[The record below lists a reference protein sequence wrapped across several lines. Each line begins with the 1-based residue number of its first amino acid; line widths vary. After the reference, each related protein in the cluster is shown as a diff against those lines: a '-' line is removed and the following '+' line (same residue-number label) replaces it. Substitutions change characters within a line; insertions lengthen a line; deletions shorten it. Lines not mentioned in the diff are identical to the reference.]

1 MIIIFLQSSP
11 APATSGSGR
20 GSWPPGSSYQGPH
33 SPDYPPGG
41 PSTPNSSQGPPS
53 SSANSKLKDQDKAP
67 KQAPPP
73 QKQVELLSPLNTELQ
88 KAGSISS
95 LRDALMATTASTT
108 PSSRQYTSYSSPKIE
123 HQASPVTP
131 SGNPMTPES
140 SSVISPQISVTTA
153 TRQDSQLLCAGG
165 QGANQ
170 EDNRIPYSRQNSTV
184 PGAKDSH
191 SNPSQSVIEED
202 NGPFQVESILGIKS
216 ERPVDSGAKQSSS
229 PVSNSLR
236 DGGEGAGGNLNS
248 PHTQLPPGTGMGTQ
262 EGGRSPAPGRPDLL
276 GFPARSPSFRGGEK
290 QPSPL
295 TEDGKTV
302 S

>member
-1 MIIIFLQSSP
+1 MLILQSSP
-11 APATSGSGR
+11 ASATPGSGG
-20 GSWPPGSSYQGPH
+20 GSWPPGPPYQGPPH
-33 SPDYPPGG
+33 GTDYPPGG

-53 SSANSKLKDQDKAP
+53 SSANSKLKDQTP
-67 KQAPPP
+67 EQAPP
-73 QKQVELLSPLNTELQ
+73 QKQVELLSPELR

-95 LRDALMATTASTT
+95 LRDALLATTASTT
-108 PSSRQYTSYSSPKIE
+108 QSQQYTSYSSPKIE

-140 SSVISPQISVTTA
+140 SSVISPQISVTA
-153 TRQDSQLLCAGG
+153 AARQDSQLLCAGG
-165 QGANQ
+165 QGVNQ
-170 EDNRIPYSRQNSTV
+170 ERNCTPYSRQNSAV
-184 PGAKDSH
+184 SGAKDAR
-191 SNPSQSVIEED
+191 SNPSQSVVEEG

-216 ERPVDSGAKQSSS
+216 DDSGVKQSS

-236 DGGEGAGGNLNS
+236 DGSGGGEGTGSNLNS
-248 PHTQLPPGTGMGTQ
+248 PHAQLAPNTGMGAQ

-276 GFPARSPSFRGGEK
+276 GFPARSPTFRGGDK